1 MGGVPVRAHRPYHI
15 VGVPGNGKCRVRI
28 FFCGKAFCHR
38 EKLINFANEKMLY
51 NIIIQHKTA
60 DIMSAGLKNKRK
72 NI

>member
-1 MGGVPVRAHRPYHI
+1 MGTPPISYCRCIRGRE
-15 VGVPGNGKCRVRI
+15 VGSEWI
-28 FFCGKAFCHR
+28 LFTAIFCGKAFCHR

-60 DIMSAGLKNKRK
+60 DGMSAGLKNKRK